1 MGKPPRKALRILKG
15 GHKYEIV
22 HLAHLAAALVDGA
35 DLCLQNKQRRGRL
48 RQGRARMRS
57 HKIEGFRLHSQP
69 IQPGFFIEL
78 KLLGQFCPP
87 LRMRKIARAQHVDA
101 LAAGPCRQM
110 TGIERLACG
119 ARKPGMYMQI
129 GDKVH
134 NSPCGHMV
142 QVFVLLNLL
151 GHCRTADSAK
161 PWAEAQ
167 GLCRQAGA
175 ARICRGLAVLAR
187 VQGKRC
193 FNGALVGCIF
203 ARQHKYPQCRL

>member
-1 MGKPPRKALRILKG
+1 MIDTLLEVRNLSKTFRYRTGWFHRQTVEAGILVE
-15 GHKYEIV
+15 HE
-22 HLAHLAAALVDGA
+22 LF
-35 DLCLQNKQRRGRL
+35 
-48 RQGRARMRS
+48 RQ
-57 HKIEGFRLHSQP
+57 FR
-69 IQPGFFIEL
+69 
-78 KLLGQFCPP
+78 PP
-87 LRMRKIARAQHVDA
+87 LGVGKVARAQYVDA
-101 LAAGPCRQM
+101 LATCPGGQM

-187 VQGKRC
+187 VKGQRC
-193 FNGALVGCIF
+193 FYCALVGCIF
-203 ARQHKYPQCRL
+203 AGQYKYPQGGL